1 MNAPTPA
8 SSAGPHVP
16 SGPGTVGATGS
27 APLLC
32 PLCHA
37 TLDLEPGREPPVL
50 ATCSAAGHVVVLA
63 DAAQAQEYRR
73 NAGDARRYAEQMRQ
87 RAEQSAQ
94 EAHAAAQVAAEW
106 FAAADAAEHRAR
118 LSTRAA
124 TPSPPHAATR
134 TVPAPVGTSGA
145 GGAPPPA
152 ATPQRRGIPTAVLL
166 QGTGALMILGAAVLI
181 SAVAWTILP
190 PTGQAA
196 LLLVMVAALGGITI
210 GVRSR
215 IPTTSTILA
224 VLTASVL
231 VVVAAG
237 LPVVLPGLDVDTY
250 PAAASCA
257 VVVVLL
263 AAGRFGRVAVWRHL
277 GWAGAPIAAGL
288 VAFTLASAQAGA
300 ASAGSLA
307 AVVMSAAAGGLL
319 WTAAGQRRRDV
330 ETAATA
336 WWAAAAAGAV
346 AAAAALGS
354 VLWTAWDLSARVLSD
369 RLWAALAVTAVAVM
383 AMALVRVTPQ
393 VWRPVPESATAL
405 PAALLPLGPVI
416 VAAPATA
423 ATIAAALLLPTVLIA
438 LLIVGAMTL
447 RLGGPA
453 LQPKAMAWSAGTLAW
468 TGAWLLATAPGTR
481 PGGQY
486 FWLNDLAVTLI
497 AGTAL
502 VGLGLLR
509 RRIAV
514 VAGGL
519 MLAVAGWTL
528 AWVQGHLDSHAE
540 WVTLPVL
547 AALLAVGS
555 AAQRRITGVRLPS
568 LWRPWLTI
576 AAGAPT
582 FVIAL
587 TGYVRDS
594 QVQAWQF
601 GVLIGLLALVAA
613 SGWRIRGG
621 PTLAAGAISATTA
634 AFALATL
641 GIRADA
647 VPEATF
653 AVVALAAA
661 AVVGTAQF
669 EGLTSRSHVA
679 LATGITVFTVP
690 SYLVAAADHDFTAPW
705 AGVRA
710 VGLVVG
716 LALLTAVLWRNY
728 PRATVLTGL
737 ADLALLAWWWGWFVL
752 ESPMSGVLEAW
763 TAPWAV
769 LATAAFAVARR
780 PATTT
785 IAPEA
790 YLLPAG
796 VVMVL
801 PSYMAALADPRFG
814 IPGAV
819 PRGIGLVALGAVLA
833 LLLHHRPPVA
843 ATSATAALLLTAWWW
858 GFWVAASPY
867 GGVIEV
873 WTAPWA
879 IMATAATA
887 LWLRTR
893 VSPAPRWAYA
903 VPALVVLVVPSYLT
917 AAMDP
922 QFEEPF
928 AVVRGIALTAAAAGA
943 VVVQWRRPAVSA
955 TAASAALL
963 LFAWWWGWLVAGS
976 PYAGV
981 VEVWSLPLA
990 AGATAMIWFWLR
1002 VAELSTQRVLLLLPA
1017 VLALLASA
1025 AAAVAEPLGG
1035 GSATADVRAV
1045 VVVALLWLLLFAV
1058 RRILR
1063 LAAATGVAAIAMTWY
1078 QVVSVISARFPDTAV
1093 EVFTWTGAIA
1103 LAAIAAVLT
1112 RVAGRPV
1119 PTMVSMAPAVALAF
1133 LPTAVLAWS
1142 TGTAGWRVWFVL
1154 VAASAV
1160 LVAGVH
1166 YKWAGAVYPSL
1177 VSLAVVVIP
1186 VLTRLA
1192 QDLPTYVPLTIV
1204 GTLLLVL
1211 GARLEAVRR
1220 KGRDFTHWNSLLH

>member
-16 SGPGTVGATGS
+16 SGPGAASATGTD
-27 APLLC
+27 PLLC
-32 PLCHA
+32 PLCQA
-37 TLDLEPGREPPVL
+37 ALDLEAGREPPVL

-73 NAGDARRYAEQMRQ
+73 NADHARRYAEQMRQ
-87 RAEQSAQ
+87 RAKQAAQ
-94 EAHAAAQVAAEW
+94 EAHAAAQVSTEW
-106 FAAADAAEHRAR
+106 FAAADAAEYRAR
-118 LSTRAA
+118 LST
-124 TPSPPHAATR
+124 TTGKPSPPPATTR
-134 TVPAPVGTSGA
+134 TVTAPARTGA
-145 GGAPPPA
+145 AGAAPPPA
-152 ATPQRRGIPTAVLL
+152 ATPHRRGIPTAVLL

-190 PTGQAA
+190 PAGQAA
-196 LLLVMVAALGGITI
+196 LLLFMVAVLGGITI

-231 VVVAAG
+231 LVVAAG
-237 LPVVLPGLDVDTY
+237 LPVVLSGLDVETY

-257 VVVVLL
+257 VVVALL
-263 AAGRFGRVAVWRHL
+263 AAGRFGRVVVWRHL
-277 GWAGAPIAAGL
+277 GWAGSPLAAAL
-288 VAFTLASAQAGA
+288 VAFTLASAQAGG

-319 WTAAGQRRRDV
+319 WTAAGQRHGDV

-336 WWAAAAAGAV
+336 WWAAVAAGAV
-346 AAAAALGS
+346 AVFAALGS
-354 VLWTAWDLSARVLSD
+354 VLWTAWDLTARTLAD

-383 AMALVRVTPQ
+383 ATALVRVTPQ
-393 VWRPVPESATAL
+393 VWRPVPQSATAL

-416 VAAPATA
+416 VAAPAEA
-423 ATIAAALLLPTVLIA
+423 ATITAALLLPTVLIA

-502 VGLGLLR
+502 VGLGLQR

-519 MLAVAGWTL
+519 LLAVTGWTL

-547 AALLAVGS
+547 AALLITGT
-555 AAQRRITGVRLPS
+555 AADQRITRMRLPS
-568 LWRPWLTI
+568 LWRPLLTL
-576 AAGAPT
+576 ALGAPT
-582 FVIAL
+582 FVVTL
-587 TGYVRDS
+587 DDYRRDS
-594 QVQAWQF
+594 LEGWQF
-601 GVLIGLLALVAA
+601 GVLVGLLGLVAA
-613 SGWRIRGG
+613 SGWRSRGG
-621 PTLAAGAISATTA
+621 PTLAVGALTSTTA
-634 AFALATL
+634 VFALATL
-641 GIRADA
+641 GMRDDA
-647 VPEATF
+647 VPEAAF
-653 AVVALAAA
+653 AVVALAVAA
-661 AVVGTAQF
+661 TVGTAHL
-669 EGLTSRSHVA
+669 EGLTSRRHAA
-679 LATGITVFTVP
+679 LAAGITVFTVP
-690 SYLVAAADHDFTAPW
+690 TYLIAVADHGFTAEW
-705 AGVRA
+705 ADVRA

-716 LALLTAVLWRNY
+716 LAALTAVLWRNY
-728 PRATVLTGL
+728 PRTTVLTGL
-737 ADLALLAWWWGWFVL
+737 ADLTLLAWWWGWFVL
-752 ESPMSGVLEAW
+752 GSPMAGVLEAW

-780 PATTT
+780 TATTT
-785 IAPEA
+785 IAPAA

-796 VVMVL
+796 LVLVL
-801 PSYMAALADPRFG
+801 PSYMAALADPRFELS
-814 IPGAV
+814 GAV
-819 PRGIGLVALGAVLA
+819 ARGIGLVALGAVLA
-833 LLLHHRPPVA
+833 LLLRNRPPAA
-843 ATSATAALLLTAWWW
+843 ATSATGALLLTAWWW

-867 GGVIEV
+867 SGVVEV
-873 WTAPWA
+873 WAAPWA
-879 IMATAATA
+879 AMATAATA
-887 LWLRTR
+887 MWLRTGVWR
-893 VSPAPRWAYA
+893 VPRWAYA
-903 VPALVVLVVPSYLT
+903 LPALVVLVLPSYLT

-922 QFEEPF
+922 QFDAPF
-928 AVVRGIALTAAAAGA
+928 AVLRGIALTVAAAGT
-943 VVVQWRRPAVSA
+943 VVLQWRRPTVAA
-955 TAASAALL
+955 TAASAELL
-963 LFAWWWGWLVAGS
+963 LLAWWWGWLVAGS
-976 PYAGV
+976 QYARV

-1002 VAELSTQRVLLLLPA
+1002 LPEMRPRRELLLVPGL
-1017 VLALLASA
+1017 LALLASA
-1025 AAAVAEPLGG
+1025 AAAVAEPWGS
-1035 GSATADVRAV
+1035 GSAVTDVRAAAV
-1045 VVVALLWLLLFAV
+1045 VVLLWLLLFEV
-1058 RRILR
+1058 RRMPH
-1063 LAAATGVAAIAMTWY
+1063 LAAATGVMAIAMTWY
-1078 QVVSVISARFPDTAV
+1078 QVVSVITGRFPDTAV

-1103 LAAIAAVLT
+1103 LAAIAALLV

-1119 PTMVSMAPAVALAF
+1119 PTMVSMAPAVAVAF

-1166 YKWAGAVYPSL
+1166 FKWAGAVYPSL
-1177 VSLAVVVIP
+1177 VSLAVVLIP

-1192 QDLPTYVPLTIV
+1192 QDLPTYVPLTII

-1220 KGRDFTHWNSLLH
+1220 QGRNFTHWNSLLH